1 MRRILLLYILLSVIG
16 LTTVHAQFDNG
27 RQRVDEN
34 GYDQYGNQVD
44 PAMIPD
50 RLDSANVEV
59 QGLPPKLYMW
69 RIKNQ
74 LGDRTI
80 IPADTAFHHF
90 QNSNLT
96 EGLTGHY
103 NYLANMGS
111 PRMSRIFFD
120 RRDPEPTIFMEP
132 FSSFFIRP
140 TEFNFTNSNVP
151 YTNLTY
157 HKAGNKVN
165 GEERFKSYF
174 SVNVN
179 KKLAFGF
186 NVDYL
191 YGRGYY
197 NNQNTAY
204 FNAAV
209 FGSYIG
215 DKYQMQ
221 AIYSNNYLKTDRKS
235 VV

>member
-1 MRRILLLYILLSVIG
+1 M
-16 LTTVHAQFDNG
+16 
-27 RQRVDEN
+27 
-34 GYDQYGNQVD
+34 
-44 PAMIPD
+44 
-50 RLDSANVEV
+50 
-59 QGLPPKLYMW
+59 
-69 RIKNQ
+69 
-74 LGDRTI
+74 
-80 IPADTAFHHF
+80 
-90 QNSNLT
+90 
-96 EGLTGHY
+96 
-103 NYLANMGS
+103 
-111 PRMSRIFFD
+111 
-120 RRDPEPTIFMEP
+120 
-132 FSSFFIRP
+132 
-140 TEFNFTNSNVP
+140 
-151 YTNLTY
+151 TY

-186 NVDYL
+186 NIDYL

-221 AIYSNNYLKTDRKS
+221 AIYSNNYLKTNENGGIEDDRYITAPEEMAQGQREYES
-235 VV
+235 TNSPTVLSATTNRNHDFYVFLTQRYNL